1 MLQQKPANVDRKNIW
16 KLYLEMYLKKNFLI
30 HTLISVYMYRQK
42 KYKIH
47 KHTLYRNWY
56 NEKFYSKII

>member
-16 KLYLEMYLKKNFLI
+16 KLYLEMYLKKLFLI

-42 KYKIH
+42 YIKYINTHFTGIDTMKIFIV
-47 KHTLYRNWY
+47 K
-56 NEKFYSKII
+56 